1 MSEPWSGGETTATI
15 KFGRGHED
23 PWLVFKGTPERVK
36 EQIVVA
42 FGTDVEEAEGLT
54 LAELVV
60 NVTKTA
66 QGARTASAGLGG
78 TVIKQ
83 GGWARAAQEEAA
95 PAEPAVNPLFAK
107 VEALTAIEGPGGL
120 KDLYARNAD
129 AFKADAELMAAWT
142 AKGKALKE
150 ASA

>member
-23 PWLVFKGTPERVK
+23 PWLVFRGTPERVK

-60 NVTKTA
+60 NVSKTA

-95 PAEPAVNPLFAK
+95 PAEPEVNPLLAK
-107 VEALTAIEGPGGL
+107 IEAVDSVDKLR
-120 KDLYARNAD
+120 DLYARNAD
-129 AFKADAELMAAWT
+129 AFKNDADLMAAWK
-142 AKGKALKE
+142 AKGASLKE
-150 ASA
+150 TAA